1 MAADFEAFLIDV
13 LRPMLDHPEALRI
26 EVRES
31 GKKRDVLIHAEQV
44 DRGRI
49 IGKSG
54 RMISSLRT
62 LVQAAGEKYGLQVNL
77 EIFEEGG
84 TDRPRHSRPDPSEP
98 SPEA

>member
-1 MAADFEAFLIDV
+1 MAADFEAFLKDV
-13 LRPMLDHPEALRI
+13 LSPMLDHPEALRI
-26 EVRES
+26 EVQES

-84 TDRPRHSRPDPSEP
+84 SERPRRPRPDPSEP
-98 SPEA
+98 SKEA